1 MGLGRI
7 RGREVVMHVNRA
19 LLGWGV
25 FFLVLGSVPLA
36 VRYGLVDPAVFD
48 AAWRLWPLLLIGAGL
63 GLVLARTRAAVVGG
77 LVVAATAGLM
87 VGGLVVNGVEGFGG
101 GLASC
106 GGSGSGTPFA
116 DQRGTLGAHAAVSLQ
131 LDCGQV
137 EVASVD
143 GAGWTLGGESHDGR
157 PPVVT
162 DRVDQLTVE
171 ARARQDGF
179 QLGGDGGNRW
189 LVELPRDTGTSLDL
203 SVNAGSA
210 VGAFDGMRLE
220 RVQVSVN
227 AGSAALDLGN
237 AVELS
242 SLDASA
248 NAGSL
253 AVTLPALSM
262 TGNLSANA
270 GSLELCVPEG
280 VDLRIQLEDNALAS
294 NNFAEAGLVEVADTW
309 TRFGGGSARIDLTAS
324 ANLGSITLN
333 PDDGCA

>member
-1 MGLGRI
+1 
-7 RGREVVMHVNRA
+7 MHVNRA

-36 VRYGLVDPAVFD
+36 VRYGLVDAAAFD

-63 GLVLARTRAAVVGG
+63 GLVLARTRAAILGG
-77 LVVAATAGLM
+77 LVVAVTAGLM
-87 VGGLVVNGVEGFGG
+87 VGGLVVNGVDEFGG
-101 GLASC
+101 GFASC
-106 GGSGSGTPFA
+106 GGDAGGTPFA
-116 DQRGTLGAHAAVSLQ
+116 DQRGTLGTEATVSLQ

-143 GAGWTLGGESHDGR
+143 GAGWTLRGESHDGR
-157 PPVVT
+157 PPEVT
-162 DRVDQLTVE
+162 DGDDRLTVE
-171 ARARQDGF
+171 ARARRGGI

-189 LVELPRDTGTSLDL
+189 TVELPRETRTSLDL

-220 RVQVSVN
+220 RVQVAVN
-227 AGSAALDLGN
+227 AGSATLDLGD
-237 AVELS
+237 AVELG
-242 SLDASA
+242 SLEASA

-253 AVTLPALSM
+253 SVTLPMATM
-262 TGNLSANA
+262 TGSVSANA
-270 GSLELCVPEG
+270 GSLELCVPDG
-280 VDLRIQLEDNALAS
+280 VDLRIRLEDNALAS
-294 NNFAEAGLVEVADTW
+294 NNFAEEGLVEVGDTW
-309 TRFGGGSARIDLTAS
+309 TMSGAGSAQIDLTAT